1 MEIRQYAEPD
11 LVIVLVGNK
20 SDLVENNENVR
31 EVFSDDV
38 KAFVDEHKVLSC
50 ETSALKNENVNE
62 AFEDLLEGKY
72 RLKKEIYNTKQR
84 SINNLTSTPFGYS
97 SYIANGNGGN
107 LVKMAK
113 SNYNEHENS
122 DSKCCR

>member
-1 MEIRQYAEPD
+1 MELRQYAEPD

-20 SDLVENNENVR
+20 LDLVENNLNVR
-31 EVFSDDV
+31 EVFSDDI

-62 AFEDLLEGKY
+62 AFEDLLVGKN
-72 RLKKEIYNTKQR
+72 KINKEIYNTKQR

-113 SNYNEHENS
+113 NNYNEHENS
-122 DSKCCR
+122 DSNCCR